1 MENPNAQKS
10 SSKVGS
16 DLFTAVHVLDPRISE
31 ITSKLKFAVEKSG
44 QNVTTYR
51 LANNSNGSTTNA
63 SFNFHS
69 PGVSSIID
77 RNMYI
82 RGQVELTVNLKATAA
97 AAAGNPVKWGTNSA
111 LAPFPFHQLL
121 SNGQMTINNDSH
133 SMEFEQLLN
142 VIHRVIP
149 EHQLNEWN
157 SLCPTMADKY
167 AAYAAYANAAAIP
180 INHPWQGYGALTRE
194 NHPNGA
200 FPADLDYTEVPA
212 PAAGDPPAA
221 GTPTT
226 LKITFPFC
234 EPLLFPVCAMSHH
247 GVNDMGLSGVNT
259 LNWQFNFN
267 NKCRALRTAVATGT
281 GTGEIQS
288 VSISALTNLEV
299 LLRVI
304 TPQVDQALP
313 VRSLVPFYNYQR
325 NMIDAPSDSSS
336 LTSSSVNLNQIPDS
350 VILCVRK
357 KNPSYNDPDA
367 VLPIKTV
374 NIQFANRDGIMSGAT
389 KEQLYVISKDNGI
402 NQPWSEWSGSA
413 YQGGAQVATTGSY
426 VMLKFGRDI
435 SLQESFLAPGTLG
448 KYSFQAQVNLE
459 NPVPAGQYELCCVF
473 MNSSFMVTQAGS
485 SVSYSGSLTPS
496 VVDQASRLPPVSSSS
511 IDRMVGGK
519 WSLGSLKS
527 VGSFLK
533 KAIKPVGKALRKE
546 LQSSGNDS
554 AKMIGDVAEV
564 LGLGMTAGAR
574 SRHFR

>member
-1 MENPNAQKS
+1 MENPNAQS

-16 DLFTAVHVLDPRISE
+16 DLFTAVHVLDPRIAE
-31 ITSKLKFAVEKSG
+31 ITSKLKFGVEKSG

-69 PGVSSIID
+69 PGISSIID

-82 RGQVELTVNLKATAA
+82 RGQVDLTVNLKPLAA
-97 AAAGNPVKWGTNSA
+97 NTNPIVWGVNSA
-111 LAPFPFHQLL
+111 LAAFPFHQLL
-121 SNGQMTINNDSH
+121 SNGQMTVNNDSH

-167 AAYAAYANAAAIP
+167 AAYTAYANAADIP
-180 INHPWQGYGALTRE
+180 TNHPWQGYGALTKE

-200 FPADLDYTEVPA
+200 FYAEVLNFPAVV
-212 PAAGDPPAA
+212 AAGAA
-221 GTPTT
+221 TT
-226 LKITFPFC
+226 CTIRFTFC

-267 NKCRALRTAVATGT
+267 NKCRALRTAIATGDAN
-281 GTGEIQS
+281 GRIQS

-325 NMIDAPSDSSS
+325 NMIDAPNNSSS
-336 LTSSSVNLNQIPDS
+336 LTSSSINLNQIPDS

-374 NIQFANRDGIMSGAT
+374 NIQFANRDGILSGAT
-389 KEQLYVISKDNGI
+389 REQLYVISKDNGI
-402 NQPWSEWSGSA
+402 NQPWLEWSGSA
-413 YQGGAQVATTGSY
+413 YQAGTGDDYNPVIATTGSY

-448 KYSFQAQVNLE
+448 KFSFQAQVNLE
-459 NPVPAGQYELCCVF
+459 NPVPTIADTSYELCCVF

-496 VVDQASRLPPVSSSS
+496 VVDQASRLPAVSSSS